1 MMTKIKLS
9 ADELNSSIIQF
20 REIGR
25 EQTQESQDNELVD
38 ESVMSDENASVTNDE
53 NASVT
58 NDEFESEQNS
68 NFVDNE
74 TSLHNEEESVSED
87 TNKKQA
93 PLSRKE
99 QRAKLKAIK
108 QAERDRIKKA
118 NLDEKEAKRKAKL
131 EAKANRV
138 NDGKLVPVLLATTKF
153 TFTVLVSV
161 SVCFVGYK
169 YLEQERIT
177 AADNRNVEQL
187 TKIAE
192 IQTQIFDAQDSIGKI
207 DVAYKAEMKSR
218 NDEAD
223 LLRNQL
229 EKLQLDIK
237 SYVANSQSNLLMIEK
252 IRSDIANNQNLNQ
265 KEVASIKHQL
275 AALERETKQQSEDIL
290 EKVKTTVDNA
300 NKTTGPKQRAKP
312 IPKKPSIQTVTSLDG
327 LELEAVTRFGSSNVA
342 VFSNRGLGAVQRLS
356 GERIGTFVISN
367 ITPNSV
373 TVKSIVDNET
383 YVIKPKG

>member
-87 TNKKQA
+87 TNKQQA